1 MAMEMDS
8 DPAAR
13 APRRRTRILVLC
25 PYPHGVAAVQRF
37 KFERFYD
44 DWRANGYDVT
54 VSPFMG
60 MALWRVLYEPGH
72 QLRKAF
78 EVAKGYAR
86 RAFDLLRI
94 RSYDIV
100 FVHAWV
106 TPLGPALS
114 ERLARKLARRLVFDL
129 EDNLL
134 ADGNTEVEKHP
145 NPILRFLRSREKGP
159 YLVKTADHVITSTP
173 YLEEA
178 AARLN
183 VRGRATYI
191 PPSVDTDRIG
201 PPARRDGGTVTIG
214 WTGTFSSKPYL
225 DLLANVF
232 QELARRL
239 PFRLLVIGNFDYE
252 LAGVDVKVVRWSAE
266 REAEDLQE
274 IDIGVYP
281 LPVNEWVFGKG
292 GLKAVQ
298 YMIVE
303 APPVATDVGT
313 VSSFIRNGEN
323 GFLVRTDEEWLEAL
337 ERLIRDPELRQ
348 RVGRQA
354 RIDAV
359 KTYSANAVSGDYRRV
374 LSTLLETDR

>member
-1 MAMEMDS
+1 M
-8 DPAAR
+8 
-13 APRRRTRILVLC
+13 LC

-72 QLRKAF
+72 QGRKAF
-78 EVAKGYAR
+78 EVAKGYLR

-94 RSYDIV
+94 PFYDIV

-114 ERLARKLARRLVFDL
+114 ERVARKLARRMVFDL

-134 ADGNTEVEKHP
+134 VGTGEAEKHP
-145 NPILRFLRSREKGP
+145 NPILRFVRGRAKGP
-159 YLVKTADHVITSTP
+159 YLVKTADHVIASTS
-173 YLEEA
+173 YLAEA
-178 AARLN
+178 AAKLN

-201 PPARRDGGTVTIG
+201 PPAQRNGGIVTIG

-225 DLLANVF
+225 DLLGNVF
-232 QELARRL
+232 QQLAQRL

-252 LAGVDVKVVRWSAE
+252 LPGVDVKVVRWSAE

-281 LPVNEWVFGKG
+281 LPVNDWVFGKG

-303 APPVATDVGT
+303 APPVATDVGS
-313 VSSFIRNGEN
+313 VSSFIRHGEN
-323 GFLVRTDEEWLEAL
+323 GFLVRTDAEWIETLEM
-337 ERLIRDPELRQ
+337 LIRDPELRS